1 MLKMFFVNR
10 AMLVVLNAMTVELIA
25 TFKALEMSC
34 RRLPE
39 VPRFQGWQVMGRG
52 LGALLLSLG
61 VLPVLQAAT
70 VDQNAGRGKR
80 ALYVYNQTKLETA
93 RSAEAVD
100 TKRIAQL
107 AIWRKND
114 EDAMGYLRS
123 LGFSVTPA
131 SESTP
136 VEAAQAQNLIVI
148 SESVD
153 AVDVNAKYRYVTVP
167 LVLFENDLLG
177 VLGMTALK
185 NGRDYG
191 TEEEQ
196 RFVWLVSAPHPL
208 AAGLTAGIQNVLA
221 DEHCKM
227 NWGKPGL
234 GATTVATLLGEPDK
248 AAIFAYEK
256 GATMNGEFLAPAR
269 RVSFFLWQDTFDQLR
284 PEGLAL
290 FKAAVLWAV
299 SPPE

>member
-1 MLKMFFVNR
+1 MVAESCGSTFCQRLTE
-10 AMLVVLNAMTVELIA
+10 VLR
-25 TFKALEMSC
+25 FRS
-34 RRLPE
+34 RLLPI
-39 VPRFQGWQVMGRG
+39 GAS
-52 LGALLLSLG
+52 ALLLLA
-61 VLPVLQAAT
+61 VVPALRAAV
-70 VDQNAGRGKR
+70 VDQNAGHGKR
-80 ALYVYNQTKLETA
+80 ALYVYNQTKLEKA
-93 RSAEAVD
+93 RSVEAVD
-100 TKRIAQL
+100 PKRVAQL
-107 AIWRKND
+107 ETWRKND

-123 LGFSVTPA
+123 LGFAVTPA

-136 VEAAQAQNLIVI
+136 VDNAKSQDLVII

-153 AVDVNAKYRYVTVP
+153 AVDVDAKYRYVTQPV
-167 LVLFENDLLG
+167 VLLENDLLG
-177 VLGMTALK
+177 VFGMTALK

-191 TEEEQ
+191 TEDEQ
-196 RFVWLVSAPHPL
+196 RFIWLVNAPHPL
-208 AAGLTAGIQNVLA
+208 AAGLAAGIQNVLA

-234 GATTVATLLGEPDK
+234 GATTIATVLGEFDK

-284 PEGLAL
+284 PEGLSL

-299 SPPE
+299 SSPE

>member
-1 MLKMFFVNR
+1 MPTAGVEFPGWNAVSYPKRPGVVR
-10 AMLVVLNAMTVELIA
+10 AGGACLLLV
-25 TFKALEMSC
+25 
-34 RRLPE
+34 
-39 VPRFQGWQVMGRG
+39 
-52 LGALLLSLG
+52 LGAL
-61 VLPVLQAAT
+61 PALQAAT
-70 VDQNAGRGKR
+70 VDEGAGQGKR
-80 ALYVYNQTKLETA
+80 ALYVYNQSKLEKV
-93 RSAEAVD
+93 RSAEGVEA
-100 TKRIAQL
+100 KRVAQL
-107 AIWRKND
+107 EAWRKND
-114 EDAMGYLRS
+114 EHAMAYLRS
-123 LGFSVTPA
+123 LGFTVTPA

-136 VEAAQAQNLIVI
+136 VDSAKSQDLVVI

-153 AVDVNAKYRYVTVP
+153 AVDVDAKYRYVTLP
-167 LVLFENDLLG
+167 MVLLENDLLG

-191 TEEEQ
+191 TDEDQ
-196 RFVWLVSAPHPL
+196 RFIWLVNAPHPL
-208 AAGLTAGIQNVLA
+208 AAGLAAGIENVLA

-234 GATTVATLLGEPDK
+234 GATTIATLLGEPDK

-284 PEGLAL
+284 PEGLSL